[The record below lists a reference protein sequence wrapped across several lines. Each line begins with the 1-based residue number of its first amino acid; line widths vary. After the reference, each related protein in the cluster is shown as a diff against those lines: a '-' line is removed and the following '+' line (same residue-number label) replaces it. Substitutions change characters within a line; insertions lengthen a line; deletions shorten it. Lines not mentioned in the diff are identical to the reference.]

1 MLPEMTPAV
10 ERSLAAARIDAQSV
24 GAPEVMPIHLL
35 RGLLEEDEGRAACL
49 LRDASLD
56 PGLARECLAALF
68 PPKEPVASRLPLPLG
83 AATTAVLLSARE
95 LARTLTLESIVA
107 SESLLLA
114 LLRDEL
120 PLREAL
126 VARGLAFERLE
137 AGLLAQQIA
146 PPDLD
151 EALALPAA
159 TEHVD
164 AHRVLDAAANRA
176 REALRVIEDHCRFV
190 LDDAF
195 LSGELK
201 RLRHDLTAVLA
212 EIETDHLLAARETL
226 RDVGATL
233 STESEGTRL
242 SLKDVALVNLKRLQE
257 ALRSLEEHGK
267 LIGPDFGH
275 ALESLRYRSYTLER
289 AIVLG
294 ASARRKLADARLQI
308 LLTRSTCAA
317 SLDWTIREAAAGGAS
332 MFQLREKGRS
342 DRELLEL
349 AREVRRWTREVEA
362 LFIVNDRPDIARL
375 VEADGVHLG
384 QDDMPVKEARRILG
398 PDALI
403 GVSTHTL
410 DQVRQA
416 ILDGASYLGV
426 GPTFASGTKTFTEL
440 AGLEFVRQ
448 ATAETSLPAF
458 VIGGVNAK
466 TVGAAVSA
474 GARRVAVS
482 QAVCQ
487 ADDPRAAT
495 AALVRALTE

>member
-10 ERSLAAARIDAQSV
+10 ERTLAAAQIDAQTL
-24 GAPEVMPIHLL
+24 GAAEMLPIHLL

-49 LRDASLD
+49 LRAAGLD
-56 PGLARECLAALF
+56 PGTARECLAALLQR
-68 PPKEPVASRLPLPLG
+68 KESVVSRLPLPLD
-83 AATTAVLLSARE
+83 AATTAVLLAARE
-95 LARTLTLESIVA
+95 VARTLTLESIIA

-114 LLRDEL
+114 LLREETS
-120 PLREAL
+120 LRVAL
-126 VARGLAFERLE
+126 VARGLAFDRLE
-137 AGLLAQQIA
+137 AGLLAQQVA

-159 TEHVD
+159 TERID

-176 REALRVIEDHCRFV
+176 REALRVVEDHCRFV

-201 RLRHDLTAVLA
+201 RLRHDLTTVLA
-212 EIETDHLLAARETL
+212 GIEKDHLLAARETL
-226 RDVGATL
+226 RDVGTNL

-242 SLKDVALVNLKRLQE
+242 SLRDVALVNLKRLQE

-294 ASARRKLADARLQI
+294 ASARSKLADARLQV

-317 SLDWTIREAAAGGAS
+317 SLDWTIREAASGGATI
-332 MFQLREKGRS
+332 FQLREKGRT

-349 AREVRRWTREVEA
+349 ARDVRRWTREVEA

-384 QDDMPVKEARRILG
+384 QDDLPVKEARRILG

-403 GVSTHTL
+403 GVSTHNIE
-410 DQVRQA
+410 QVRQA
-416 ILDGASYLGV
+416 VLDGASYLGV
-426 GPTFASGTKTFTEL
+426 GPTFASGTKAFAEL

-474 GARRVAVS
+474 GAKRVAVS

-495 AALVRALTE
+495 AALLLALGA